1 MTVDELRQIDKEQK
15 EFHASL
21 DFETDRGCCLM
32 AAAYL
37 EYQIEN
43 ILKKKLVDKPSM
55 HERLFDFN
63 GPLGTFSSKI
73 EMSYA
78 IGLIGPKV
86 KQDLLLLKKIRNEFA
101 HHRKLLSFSDK
112 PICDIAE
119 NFYHNSL
126 TKSKGQFRH
135 NFIQEVVGLFAAI
148 VSKRFS
154 LEHIE
159 EESDIVLDDRM
170 LKAIEK
176 MKELRAQG
184 KISLL
189 PPEDE
194 DIKS

>member
-1 MTVDELRQIDKEQK
+1 MTADELRKIDREQK

-21 DFETDRGCCLM
+21 DHETDRGCCLM

-37 EYQIEN
+37 EYQLEN
-43 ILKKKLVDKPSM
+43 VLKKKLVNKPSI
-55 HERLFDFN
+55 HEKLFDFS

-86 KQDLLLLKKIRNEFA
+86 KQDLILLKKIRNAFA
-101 HHRKLLSFSDK
+101 HNHKLLSLADK
-112 PICDIAE
+112 PMCDIAE

-126 TKSKGQFRH
+126 TKAKGKFRH

-159 EESDIVLDDRM
+159 EEPDIILDDKL
-170 LKAIEK
+170 LKALEK
-176 MKELRAQG
+176 MKELKAQG

-194 DIKS
+194 EKKN